1 MAFRLVKDP
10 MDTHAELLEIASIT
24 VVVGD
29 LLELQAAGATESW
42 ILCTSSSEFWTPK
55 AVAQEAASSSA
66 TEVLAIRVHPLQEWD
81 VDVANDSNTTHNNQL
96 MVLTDENTVNNTG
109 TDSTANTAVFRQ
121 RSAVG
126 ATGNRRVVGN
136 FAVGHGIDIPA
147 AS

>member
-42 ILCTSSSEFWTPK
+42 ILCTSSTEFWSPK
-55 AVAQEAASSSA
+55 AVAMEAAASTA
-66 TEVLAIRVHPLQEWD
+66 TSVLAIRVNEAQEWE
-81 VDVANDSNTTHNNQL
+81 VDLANASNTAHNNQL

-109 TDSTANTAVFRQ
+109 TDSTANAAIFRQ
-121 RSAVG
+121 RSSVG
-126 ATGNRRVVGN
+126 ATADNKAVGN

-147 AS
+147 SS